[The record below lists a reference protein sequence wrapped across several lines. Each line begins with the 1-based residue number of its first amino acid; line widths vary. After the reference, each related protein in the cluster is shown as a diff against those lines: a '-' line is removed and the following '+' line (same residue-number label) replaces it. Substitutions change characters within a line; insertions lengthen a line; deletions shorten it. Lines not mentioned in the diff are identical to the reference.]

1 MARFQQYPAGC
12 GTLAGLRT
20 QRIEL
25 IDPAIARN
33 EGRLIKTIGGGTLV
47 EFQSV
52 TNVLRCA
59 VEIQERMRRRNSD
72 VPAGRRI

>member
-1 MARFQQYPAGC
+1 MARFQQYPGGC
-12 GTLAGLRT
+12 GPLARLRT

-33 EGRLIKTIGGGTLV
+33 EGRLIKTIGGGMLV
-47 EFQSV
+47 AFQSV
-52 TNVLRCA
+52 TNAVRCT